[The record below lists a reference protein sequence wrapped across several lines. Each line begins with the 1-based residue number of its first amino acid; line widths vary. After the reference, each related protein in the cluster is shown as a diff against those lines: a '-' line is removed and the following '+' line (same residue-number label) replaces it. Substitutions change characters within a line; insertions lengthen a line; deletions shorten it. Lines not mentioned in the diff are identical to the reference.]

1 MSTDVLAEE
10 LLAAIGLVRRHLR
23 RSAGRPWPESPLT
36 GSQVELVRPLRRR
49 PGISVAEAAAAL
61 GLAANTVSTL
71 VRQLTDA
78 GLVVRVPDESDR
90 RVARLALTDD
100 ARAQVE
106 RWRDRRNIEV
116 AAAFDGL
123 SAEDRKAIESAV
135 PASPASPEPSPG
147 SGRAERSGRSP
158 DDVSQGADRR
168 TTAAVPRRAG
178 TVARDLLVRGP
189 SAVKDLSLVI
199 EAGECFG
206 LLGPNGAGKTTTI
219 RLLNTLL
226 PLQEGTSSIF
236 GYDVHTHAMAVR
248 RLLGYVPQQLS
259 IEGALT
265 ARENVS
271 WFARLYDVPR
281 SERRRRVD
289 EVLEIV
295 DLTDVADRVASS
307 FSGGMVRRLEL
318 AQALVNRPSL
328 LVLDE
333 PTVGLDPVARDSV
346 WTRVT
351 EMQKQYGMTVLL
363 TTHYMEE
370 AEALCD
376 RVALMHRANCGRSV
390 RPVGARRRTR
400 ARRDPRRRL
409 PPLHR

>member
-1 MSTDVLAEE
+1 MMF
-10 LLAAIGLVRRHLR
+10 R
-23 RSAGRPWPESPLT
+23 
-36 GSQVELVRPLRRR
+36 
-49 PGISVAEAAAAL
+49 
-61 GLAANTVSTL
+61 
-71 VRQLTDA
+71 
-78 GLVVRVPDESDR
+78 
-90 RVARLALTDD
+90 
-100 ARAQVE
+100 RAQ
-106 RWRDRRNIEV
+106 
-116 AAAFDGL
+116 
-123 SAEDRKAIESAV
+123 
-135 PASPASPEPSPG
+135 
-147 SGRAERSGRSP
+147 
-158 DDVSQGADRR
+158 
-168 TTAAVPRRAG
+168 TAARQR
-178 TVARDLLVRGP
+178 P
-189 SAVKDLSLVI
+189 SHGALELSHVTYSFGDYTAVKDLSLVI

-226 PLQEGTSSIF
+226 PLQDGDVSIF
-236 GYDVHTHAMAVR
+236 GYDVRTQAMAVR

-289 EVLEIV
+289 EVLEMV
-295 DLTDVADRVASS
+295 DLADVADRVASS

-346 WTRVT
+346 WARVT

-376 RVALMHRANCGRSV
+376 RVALMHRGELRAVGSPSGLVAELGPDATLDDVFRHFTGDSLTADEKGGLRDVRS
-390 RPVGARRRTR
+390 ARRT
-400 ARRDPRRRL
+400 ARRL
-409 PPLHR
+409 G